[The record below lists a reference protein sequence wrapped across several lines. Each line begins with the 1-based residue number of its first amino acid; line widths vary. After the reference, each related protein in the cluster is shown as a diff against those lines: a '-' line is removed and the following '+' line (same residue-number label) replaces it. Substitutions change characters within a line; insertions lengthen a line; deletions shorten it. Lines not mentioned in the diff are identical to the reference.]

1 MMSGLT
7 IPAAGARRSA
17 RRGEV
22 PLRIALINNMPDSA
36 LLWTERQYRHLF
48 AAAAGDRSVRL
59 SLFSLPE
66 VRRGEPAANHIR
78 QRYEEFSAL
87 WDTPVDGMI
96 VTGMPP
102 RAACLK
108 DEPYW
113 PKLAQLVE
121 WAEDHTLSTVWSCLA
136 AHAAVLHID
145 GIARRALPEKL
156 SGLYECVRTTE
167 HPLLGGAPARWR
179 VPHSRYNE
187 LPKDDLAA
195 GGYRMLSASAAA
207 GADIFCKERG
217 SLFLFLQGHP
227 EYDASALL
235 REYHRDVAAYLAL
248 RSETYPRLPC
258 AYFDRPE
265 AAAFRGFRRRAL
277 AHRDPELLKDFPAAA
292 TELRHAHS
300 WRGLATRLYRN
311 WLGYLARQRSLRGE
325 PLSHVA
331 VASQPAPTPE
341 LRGGT

>member
-1 MMSGLT
+1 MMSGLI
-7 IPAAGARRSA
+7 IPARGGGARRSEA
-17 RRGEV
+17 
-22 PLRIALINNMPDSA
+22 PLHVALVNNMPDSA
-36 LLWTERQYRHLF
+36 LLWTERQYYSVL
-48 AAAAGDRSVRL
+48 AAAAGDRPVRL

-66 VRRGEPAANHIR
+66 VRRGEQAAQHIR
-78 QRYEEFSAL
+78 QRYEDFSAL
-87 WDTPVDGMI
+87 WDTPVDGMV

-113 PKLAQLVE
+113 PKLAQLIE
-121 WAEDHTLSTVWSCLA
+121 WAEEHTLSTVWSCLA
-136 AHAAVLHID
+136 AHAAVLHLD
-145 GIARRALPEKL
+145 GIARRALPRKL
-156 SGLYECVRTTE
+156 SGLYECVRTTD
-167 HPLLGGAPARWR
+167 HPLFSGTPARWR

-187 LPKDDLAA
+187 LPEEDLAA
-195 GGYRMLSASAAA
+195 SGYRTLSASAAA

-235 REYHRDVAAYLAL
+235 REYRRDVAAYLAL
-248 RSETYPRLPC
+248 RSETYPHLPC

-277 AHRDPELLKDFPAAA
+277 AHRNPDLLKEFPAAA
-292 TELRHAHS
+292 TELRHAQS
-300 WRGLATRLYRN
+300 WHGLAIGLYRN
-311 WLGYLARQRSLRGE
+311 WLGYLARGRSLTHA
-325 PLSHVA
+325 PLSPAA
-331 VASQPAPTPE
+331 VASQSALVSE